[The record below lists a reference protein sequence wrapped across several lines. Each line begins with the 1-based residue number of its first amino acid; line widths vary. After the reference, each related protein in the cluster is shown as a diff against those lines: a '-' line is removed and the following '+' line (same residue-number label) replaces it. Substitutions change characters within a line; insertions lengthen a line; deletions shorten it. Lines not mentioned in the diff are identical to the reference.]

1 MIVSILVKSKLSG
14 VIMSKEKVKEIEMY
28 YEVTGEGESLLLIH
42 GLGSST
48 RDWEF
53 QVPVFSQ
60 KYQVIT
66 IDLRGHGKSDKP
78 KGPYSMQMFAG
89 DIAELLKKL
98 GIKSTHVLGISLGG
112 GIAFQFA
119 LDYPNLVKSLM
130 IVNAGIEIPMDSFK
144 MKLEAFKRIFIVKLV
159 GMKKMGKVLAPR
171 LFIKPEQEDLREKLV
186 ERWAENDKKA
196 YLSAMRALIGW
207 SVRDQ
212 INKIKC
218 PTLVIGSDEDYA
230 PSSVKEEYTA
240 LLSNA
245 KFIEIQDARHA
256 VPIEKPKEFNEIVM
270 KFLLEQS

>member
-144 MKLEAFKRIFIVKLV
+144 MKLEAFKRCL
-159 GMKKMGKVLAPR
+159 LYTSPSPR
-171 LFIKPEQEDLREKLV
+171 DRT
-186 ERWAENDKKA
+186 R
-196 YLSAMRALIGW
+196 SRM
-207 SVRDQ
+207 
-212 INKIKC
+212 
-218 PTLVIGSDEDYA
+218 
-230 PSSVKEEYTA
+230 PSSA
-240 LLSNA
+240 
-245 KFIEIQDARHA
+245 
-256 VPIEKPKEFNEIVM
+256 
-270 KFLLEQS
+270 

>member
-1 MIVSILVKSKLSG
+1 MIVSILFKSVLRG
-14 VIMSKEKVKEIEMY
+14 VIMPKENVKEIEMY
-28 YEVTGEGESLLLIH
+28 YEVIGEGENLLLIH

-66 IDLRGHGKSDKP
+66 IDLRGHGNSNKP
-78 KGPYSMQMFAG
+78 KGPYSMQMFAA

-119 LDYPNLVKSLM
+119 VDYPSLVKSLI
-130 IVNAGIEIPMDSFK
+130 IVNAGIEI
-144 MKLEAFKRIFIVKLV
+144 
-159 GMKKMGKVLAPR
+159 KKMGKVLAPR
-171 LFIKPEQEDLREKLV
+171 LFIKPEQEDLRQKLI

-196 YLSAMRALIGW
+196 YLSSMRALIGW

-212 INKIKC
+212 LNKINC

-256 VPIEKPKEFNEIVM
+256 VPVEKPKEFNEIVM
-270 KFLLEQS
+270 NFLIEQSKP

>member
-1 MIVSILVKSKLSG
+1 MP
-14 VIMSKEKVKEIEMY
+14 KEKVKDIEMY
-28 YEVTGEGESLLLIH
+28 YEITGEGEYLLLIH

-48 RDWEF
+48 RDWEE
-53 QVPVFSQ
+53 QVPIFSQ

-66 IDLRGHGKSDKP
+66 LDLRGHGKTDKP
-78 KGPYSMQMFAG
+78 KGPYSMRMFAE

-98 GIKSTHVLGISLGG
+98 EIKSIHILGISLGG

-119 LDYPNLVKSLM
+119 VDYPELVKSLI
-130 IVNAGIEIPMDSFK
+130 IVNAAIEIPLDSFK

-171 LFIKPEQEDLREKLV
+171 LFIKTEQEDLREKLI

-212 INKIKC
+212 LDKVKF
-218 PTLVIGSDEDYA
+218 PTLIIGSDEDYA
-230 PSSVKEEYTA
+230 PTSVKEEYTA
-240 LLSNA
+240 LLSDA
-245 KFIEIQDARHA
+245 KFIEIKDARHA

>member
-1 MIVSILVKSKLSG
+1 MP
-14 VIMSKEKVKEIEMY
+14 KEKVKDIEIY
-28 YEVTGEGESLLLIH
+28 YEMAGDGESLLLIH

-48 RDWEF
+48 RDWEE
-53 QVPVFSQ
+53 QVPNFSQ

-66 IDLRGHGKSDKP
+66 LDLRGHGKTDKP
-78 KGPYSMQMFAG
+78 KGPYSMRMFAE

-119 LDYPNLVKSLM
+119 VDYPNLVKSL
-130 IVNAGIEIPMDSFK
+130 IVVNAGIEIPIDSFK
-144 MKLEAFKRIFIVKLV
+144 MKLEAFKRTFIVKLV

-230 PSSVKEEYTA
+230 PSSIKEEYTA